1 MAVINA
7 DDLMGVTVENPI
19 AERNDISDLENEI
32 DYPSQKEVNVAR
44 VDYPSWAVDT
54 RNVESTGP
62 PHQVSTTADRII
74 GAQLLT
80 TSPPFARLLPRS
92 STQARTPAEVNIV
105 FARSATDSL
114 RASLALAEEGSAM
127 HNAISAA
134 LAYRTSLLV
143 DHHLKLEVS

>member
-1 MAVINA
+1 MTVINA

-62 PHQVSTTADRII
+62 PHQVSTTADRSPAPHDIAPI
-74 GAQLLT
+74 CEASTSQLN
-80 TSPPFARLLPRS
+80 S
-92 STQARTPAEVNIV
+92 STYARGGKHCFCAVCDRFI
-105 FARSATDSL
+105 ARVSRISGRGQRYAQ
-114 RASLALAEEGSAM
+114 RNFGSPCIP
-127 HNAISAA
+127 HIPFG
-134 LAYRTSLLV
+134 
-143 DHHLKLEVS
+143 